1 MPDSGGHSGYLTVVV
16 GGDNMLVRRPEKARE
31 WFNLLHRM
39 VKESKTR
46 VMKTTEQFWAK
57 KRVMDSEKMEQWL
70 EARERIGARYQ
81 YTQDR
86 PRSAYSMDRK
96 QNKKRDRANSECK
109 SSLSLCY
116 SSNSSYVALMKFPRP
131 QLLCH

>member
-1 MPDSGGHSGYLTVVV
+1 MTVVV
-16 GGDNMLVRRPEKARE
+16 GREGEDNMLVRSPENVTE
-31 WFNLLHRM
+31 WFNLLQRM
-39 VKESKTR
+39 FKESKTR

-86 PRSAYSMDRK
+86 PRSAYTMDRK
-96 QNKKRDRANSECK
+96 QNKQRERPNSECK
-109 SSLSLCY
+109 PILSLCY
-116 SSNSSYVALMKFPRP
+116 FSSSSYIAFRQALY
-131 QLLCH
+131 L

>member
-1 MPDSGGHSGYLTVVV
+1 MTVVV
-16 GGDNMLVRRPEKARE
+16 GREGEDNMLVRRPENVRE

-57 KRVMDSEKMEQWL
+57 KKVMDSEKMEEWL
-70 EARERIGARYQ
+70 AARARIGARYQ

-86 PRSAYSMDRK
+86 PRSTYSMERK
-96 QNKKRDRANSECK
+96 QNKQRDRAYSECK
-109 SSLSLCY
+109 
-116 SSNSSYVALMKFPRP
+116 
-131 QLLCH
+131 